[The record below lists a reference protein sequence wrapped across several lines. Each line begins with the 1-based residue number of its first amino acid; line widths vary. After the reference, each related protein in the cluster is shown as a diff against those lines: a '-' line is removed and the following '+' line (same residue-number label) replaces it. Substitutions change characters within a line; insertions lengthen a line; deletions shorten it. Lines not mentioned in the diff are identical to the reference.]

1 MVGRRIVL
9 IKGLD
14 GVLPDIR
21 HEENTS
27 PTRTPP
33 EDATARSHFGKWIP
47 ENRVLFQLSGCRVV
61 TIVLQGISRKISGTE
76 CNPVDKRSSL
86 G

>member
-1 MVGRRIVL
+1 VL

-33 EDATARSHFGKWIP
+33 EDATARSHFGKWVPEKKGIIP
-47 ENRVLFQLSGCRVV
+47 
-61 TIVLQGISRKISGTE
+61 IVGMQSRDHCPARNFAEDFSYGM
-76 CNPVDKRSSL
+76 
-86 G
+86 